1 MENSVLITLVIN
13 DATIK
18 QYVIDNVGKIYDIV
32 DIKRG
37 TTPKI
42 NNNVSIPDDI
52 LDLKLLKL
60 SRSLLYAN
68 DFFNFP
74 ILKYFSEIFENI
86 FKREILFFTF
96 LLSEL
101 SHDNTS
107 VSIDPI
113 NVVMIKVIKNPL
125 LRFTKYVYSIVV
137 ILYHFK
143 INTRWY

>member
-37 TTPKI
+37 TIPKI

-60 SRSLLYAN
+60 SRSLLYDN

-86 FKREILFFTF
+86 FKREILFFIF

-113 NVVMIKVIKNPL
+113 NVIMIKVIKNPL
-125 LRFTKYVYSIVV
+125 LRFTKYMYSIVV
-137 ILYHFK
+137 IVFF
-143 INTRWY
+143 